1 MAKDFL
7 WGEEFKLD
15 VARGKARGA
24 EVRNIF
30 GQNDAQTTTFRAVWE
45 KSNDTD
51 YVFPSTAQI
60 MRVASDDVL
69 DANVQILIKGLDAD
83 YLEISEVVTLTDT
96 TTVPGSVLKDTT
108 QQFFRINDVVT
119 VGTQN
124 LLTTSTLTVQDTAQT
139 TVFAQIDNG
148 HGRNQAAIYTVPAN
162 CEFYLYR
169 LDGFTADD
177 AQQSPSQK
185 AAKFRNVVTLNPSGI
200 ILRVA
205 TTEFFNQ
212 MNIQRRFPF
221 KYSGKTD
228 IQLQMATFNGTHP
241 VSIFGEGILVK
252 EIM

>member
-45 KSNDTD
+45 LSNTTD

-60 MRVASDDVL
+60 MRVASDSAS
-69 DANVQILIKGLDAD
+69 DAGVQILIKGLDVD
-83 YLEISEVVTLTDT
+83 YLEISEVVTLTATTVDT
-96 TTVPGSVLKDTT
+96 TK
-108 QQFFRINDVVT
+108 QFFRVNDVVT

-124 LLTTSTLTVQDTAQT
+124 LVTTSTVTVKDTGLTT
-139 TVFAQIDNG
+139 TFAQINPG
-148 HGRNQAAIYTVPAN
+148 HGRNQASIYTVPAN

-169 LDGFTADD
+169 LDGFSADD
-177 AQQSPSQK
+177 SNPPQEK
-185 AAKFRNVVTLNPSGI
+185 AAKFRNVVTLESGI

-221 KYSGKTD
+221 KYSAKTD
-228 IQLQMATFNGTHP
+228 IQLQMATFGGTHP
-241 VSIFGEGILVK
+241 VSILGEGILVK
-252 EIM
+252 ETMS

>member
-30 GQNDAQTTTFRAVWE
+30 GQNDAQTTDFRAVWE
-45 KSNDTD
+45 LSNTTD

-69 DANVQILIKGLDAD
+69 DVNAQILIKGLDAD

-96 TTVPGSVLKDTT
+96 TTVPGSVIKDTT
-108 QQFFRINDVVT
+108 QQFFRVNDVVT

-124 LLTTSTLTVQDTAQT
+124 LLTTTTLTVQDTAQT

-148 HGRNQAAIYTVPAN
+148 HGRNQASIYTVPAN

-169 LDGFTADD
+169 LDGFSADD
-177 AQQSPSQK
+177 SNPPQEK
-185 AAKFRNVVTLNPSGI
+185 AARFRNVVTLESGI
-200 ILRVA
+200 VLRVA

-221 KYSGKTD
+221 KYSEKTD
-228 IQLQMATFNGTHP
+228 IQLQMATFSGTHP
-241 VSIFGEGILVK
+241 VSIFAEGVVIK
-252 EIM
+252 ELMS

>member
-15 VARGKARGA
+15 VSRGKARGA

-45 KSNDTD
+45 LSNTTD

-60 MRVASDDVL
+60 MRVASDDAT
-69 DANVQILIKGLDAD
+69 DAGVQILIKGLDAD
-83 YLEISEVVTLTDT
+83 YLEISEVVTLTATTVDT
-96 TTVPGSVLKDTT
+96 TK
-108 QQFFRINDVVT
+108 QFFRVNDVVT

-124 LLTTSTLTVQDTAQT
+124 LVTTSTVTVKDTGLTT
-139 TVFAQIDNG
+139 TFAQINPG
-148 HGRNQAAIYTVPAN
+148 HGRNQASIYTVPAN

-169 LDGFTADD
+169 LDGFSADD
-177 AQQSPSQK
+177 SNPPQEK
-185 AAKFRNVVTLNPSGI
+185 AAKFRNVVTLESGI

-221 KYSGKTD
+221 KYSAKTD
-228 IQLQMATFNGTHP
+228 IQLQMATFGGTHP
-241 VSIFGEGILVK
+241 VSIFGEGILIK
-252 EIM
+252 EIMS

>member
-24 EVRNIF
+24 SVRNIF
-30 GQNDAQTTTFRAVWE
+30 GQNDAQTTDFRAVWE
-45 KSNDTD
+45 LSNTTD

-60 MRVASDDVL
+60 MTVASDSAS
-69 DANVQILIKGLDAD
+69 DAGVQILIKGLDVD
-83 YLEISEVVTLTDT
+83 YLEISEVVTLTA
-96 TTVPGSVLKDTT
+96 TTVDTT
-108 QQFFRINDVVT
+108 QQFLRINDVVT

-124 LLTTSTLTVQDTAQT
+124 LVTTSTVTVKDTGLTT
-139 TVFAQIDNG
+139 TFAQIDPG

-169 LDGFTADD
+169 LDGFSADD
-177 AQQSPSQK
+177 SNPPQQK
-185 AAKFRNVVTLNPSGI
+185 AARFRNVVTLESGI

-221 KYSGKTD
+221 KYSEKTD
-228 IQLQMATFNGTHP
+228 IQLQMATFDGTHP

-252 EIM
+252 ELM

>member
-45 KSNDTD
+45 NSDTTD

-60 MRVASDDVL
+60 MRVASDDAT
-69 DANVQILIKGLDAD
+69 DAGVQILIKGLDAD
-83 YLEISEVVTLTDT
+83 YLEISEVVTLTA
-96 TTVPGSVLKDTT
+96 TTVDTT
-108 QQFFRINDVVT
+108 QQFFRVNDVVT

-124 LLTTSTLTVQDTAQT
+124 LEATSTLTVQDTAQT
-139 TVFAQIDNG
+139 TVFAQVDNG
-148 HGRNQAAIYTVPAN
+148 HGRNQASIYTVPAN

-169 LDGFTADD
+169 LDGFSADD
-177 AQQSPSQK
+177 SNPPQEK
-185 AAKFRNVVTLNPSGI
+185 AARFRNVVTLESGI

-241 VSIFGEGILVK
+241 VSIFGEGILLK
-252 EIM
+252 ETM

>member
-1 MAKDFL
+1 MAKDFV

-45 KSNDTD
+45 LSNTTD

-60 MRVASDDVL
+60 MTVASDDAL
-69 DANVQILIKGLDAD
+69 DIGAQILIKGLDAD
-83 YLEISEVVTLTDT
+83 YLEISEIVTLTATTVDT
-96 TTVPGSVLKDTT
+96 TK
-108 QQFFRINDVVT
+108 QFLRINDVVT

-124 LLTTSTLTVQDTAQT
+124 LLITSTLTVKDTGLT
-139 TVFAQIDNG
+139 TTFAQVNPG
-148 HGRNQAAIYTVPAN
+148 HGRNQASIYTVPAN

-169 LDGFTADD
+169 LDGFSADD
-177 AQQSPSQK
+177 SVPPQEK
-185 AAKFRNVVTLNPSGI
+185 AAKFRNVVTLESGI

-221 KYSGKTD
+221 KYSAKTD
-228 IQLQMATFNGTHP
+228 IQLQMATFSGTHP
-241 VSIFGEGILVK
+241 VSIFGEGILIK
-252 EIM
+252 ELMS

>member
-30 GQNDAQTTTFRAVWE
+30 GQNDAQTTNFRAVWE
-45 KSNDTD
+45 LSNTTD

-60 MRVASDDVL
+60 MRVASDDAT
-69 DANVQILIKGLDAD
+69 DAGVQILIKGLDAD
-83 YLEISEVVTLTDT
+83 YLEISEVVTLTA
-96 TTVPGSVLKDTT
+96 TTVDTT
-108 QQFFRINDVVT
+108 QQFFRVNDVVT

-124 LLTTSTLTVQDTAQT
+124 LEATSTLTVQDTAQT
-139 TVFAQIDNG
+139 TVFAQVDNG
-148 HGRNQAAIYTVPAN
+148 HGRNQASIYTVPAN

-169 LDGFTADD
+169 LDGFSADD
-177 AQQSPSQK
+177 SNPPQEK
-185 AAKFRNVVTLNPSGI
+185 AAKFRNVVTLESGI

-221 KYSGKTD
+221 KYSAKTD
-228 IQLQMATFNGTHP
+228 IQLQMATFSGTHP
-241 VSIFGEGILVK
+241 VSIFGEGVVIK
-252 EIM
+252 ELMS

>member
-30 GQNDAQTTTFRAVWE
+30 GQNDTQTTTFRAVWE
-45 KSNDTD
+45 LSNTTD

-60 MRVASDDVL
+60 MRIASDDAL
-69 DANVQILIKGLDAD
+69 DIGAQILIKGLDAD
-83 YLEISEVVTLTDT
+83 YLEISEIVTLTATTVDT
-96 TTVPGSVLKDTT
+96 TK
-108 QQFFRINDVVT
+108 QFLRINDVVT

-124 LLTTSTLTVQDTAQT
+124 LVTTSTVTVKDTGLTT
-139 TVFAQIDNG
+139 TFAQINPG
-148 HGRNQAAIYTVPAN
+148 HGRNQASIYTVPAN

-169 LDGFTADD
+169 LDGFSADD
-177 AQQSPSQK
+177 SVPPQEK
-185 AAKFRNVVTLNPSGI
+185 AAKFRNVVTLESGI
-200 ILRVA
+200 VLRVA

-221 KYSGKTD
+221 KYSEKTD
-228 IQLQMATFNGTHP
+228 IQLQMATFSGTHP
-241 VSIFGEGILVK
+241 VSIFAEGVVVK
-252 EIM
+252 EIMS

>member
-1 MAKDFL
+1 MAKDFV

-30 GQNDAQTTTFRAVWE
+30 GQNDSQTTDFRAVWE
-45 KSNDTD
+45 LSNTTD

-60 MRVASDDVL
+60 MRVASDSAS
-69 DANVQILIKGLDAD
+69 DAGAQILIKGLDVD
-83 YLEISEVVTLTDT
+83 YLEISEVVTLTATTVDT
-96 TTVPGSVLKDTT
+96 TK
-108 QQFFRINDVVT
+108 QFLRINDVVT

-148 HGRNQAAIYTVPAN
+148 HGRNQASIYTVPAN

-169 LDGFTADD
+169 LDGFSADD
-177 AQQSPSQK
+177 SVPPQEK
-185 AAKFRNVVTLNPSGI
+185 AAKFRNVVTLESGI

-221 KYSGKTD
+221 KYSAKTD
-228 IQLQMATFNGTHP
+228 IQLQMATFSGTHP
-241 VSIFGEGILVK
+241 VSIFGEGILIK
-252 EIM
+252 ELMS

>member
-24 EVRNIF
+24 SVRNIF
-30 GQNDAQTTTFRAVWE
+30 GQNDAQTTDFRAVWE
-45 KSNDTD
+45 LSNTTD

-60 MRVASDDVL
+60 MRVASDSAS
-69 DANVQILIKGLDAD
+69 DAGVQILIKGLDVD
-83 YLEISEVVTLTDT
+83 YLEISEVVTLTATTVDT
-96 TTVPGSVLKDTT
+96 TK
-108 QQFFRINDVVT
+108 QFLRINDVVT

-124 LLTTSTLTVQDTAQT
+124 LVTTSTVTVKDTGLTT
-139 TVFAQIDNG
+139 TFAQINPG
-148 HGRNQAAIYTVPAN
+148 HGRNQASIYTVPAN

-169 LDGFTADD
+169 LDGFSADD
-177 AQQSPSQK
+177 SVPPQEK
-185 AAKFRNVVTLNPSGI
+185 AAKFRNVVILNPSGI

-252 EIM
+252 ETM

>member
-30 GQNDAQTTTFRAVWE
+30 GQNDAQTTDFRAVWE
-45 KSNDTD
+45 LSNTTD

-83 YLEISEVVTLTDT
+83 YLEISEVVTLTATTVDT
-96 TTVPGSVLKDTT
+96 TK
-108 QQFFRINDVVT
+108 QFLRINDVVT

-148 HGRNQAAIYTVPAN
+148 HGRNQASIYTVPAN

-169 LDGFTADD
+169 LDGFSADD
-177 AQQSPSQK
+177 SNPPQEK
-185 AAKFRNVVTLNPSGI
+185 AARFRNVVTLESGI
-200 ILRVA
+200 VLRVA

-221 KYSGKTD
+221 KYSAKTD

-241 VSIFGEGILVK
+241 VSIFGEGILIK
-252 EIM
+252 ELMS

>member
-15 VARGKARGA
+15 VSRGKARGA

-45 KSNDTD
+45 LSNTTD

-60 MRVASDDVL
+60 MRVASDDAT
-69 DANVQILIKGLDAD
+69 DAGVQILIKGLDAD
-83 YLEISEVVTLTDT
+83 YLEISEVVTLTA
-96 TTVPGSVLKDTT
+96 TTVDTT
-108 QQFFRINDVVT
+108 QQFFRVNDVVT

-124 LLTTSTLTVQDTAQT
+124 LETTSTLTVQDTAQT
-139 TVFAQIDNG
+139 TVFAQVDSG
-148 HGRNQAAIYTVPAN
+148 HGRNQASIYTVPAN

-169 LDGFTADD
+169 LDGFSADD
-177 AQQSPSQK
+177 SNPPQEK
-185 AAKFRNVVTLNPSGI
+185 AAKFRNVVTLSSGI
-200 ILRVA
+200 VLRVA

-228 IQLQMATFNGTHP
+228 IQLQMATFGGTHP

-252 EIM
+252 ETMS

>member
-51 YVFPSTAQI
+51 YVFPSTAQV
-60 MRVASDDVL
+60 MRVASDDAA
-69 DANVQILIKGLDAD
+69 DAGAQILIKGLDAD

-124 LLTTSTLTVQDTAQT
+124 LLTTSTLTVQNITQT
-139 TVFAQIDNG
+139 TVFGQIDNG
-148 HGRNQAAIYTVPAN
+148 HGRNQASIYTVPAN

-169 LDGFTADD
+169 LDGFSADD
-177 AQQSPSQK
+177 SNPPQEK
-185 AAKFRNVVTLNPSGI
+185 AAKFRNVVALSSGI
-200 ILRVA
+200 VLRVA

-221 KYSGKTD
+221 KYSEKTD
-228 IQLQMATFNGTHP
+228 IQLQMATFSGTHP
-241 VSIFGEGILVK
+241 VSIFAEGIVVK
-252 EIM
+252 ELMS

>member
-24 EVRNIF
+24 SVRNIF

-45 KSNDTD
+45 LSNTTD

-60 MRVASDDVL
+60 MRVASDDAT
-69 DANVQILIKGLDAD
+69 DAGAQILIKGLDAD
-83 YLEISEVVTLTDT
+83 YLEISEVVTLTATTVDT
-96 TTVPGSVLKDTT
+96 TK
-108 QQFFRINDVVT
+108 QFLRINDVVT

-148 HGRNQAAIYTVPAN
+148 HGRNQAAIYTVPAD

-185 AAKFRNVVTLNPSGI
+185 AAKFRNLVILNPSEI

-252 EIM
+252 ETM

>member
-24 EVRNIF
+24 SVRNIF
-30 GQNDAQTTTFRAVWE
+30 GQNDSQTTTFRAVWE

-51 YVFPSTAQI
+51 YVFPTTAQV

-124 LLTTSTLTVQDTAQT
+124 LLTTSTVTVQNVGQT
-139 TVFAQIDNG
+139 IVYAQIDSG

-169 LDGFTADD
+169 LDGFSADD
-177 AQQSPSQK
+177 SNPPQEK
-185 AAKFRNVVTLNPSGI
+185 AARFRNVVTLESGI

-221 KYSGKTD
+221 KYSEKTD
-228 IQLQMATFNGTHP
+228 IQLQMATFDGTHP
-241 VSIFGEGILVK
+241 VSIFGEGIVVK
-252 EIM
+252 ELM

>member
-30 GQNDAQTTTFRAVWE
+30 GQNDAQTTDFRAVWE
-45 KSNDTD
+45 LSNTTD

-148 HGRNQAAIYTVPAN
+148 HGRNQASIYTVPAN

-169 LDGFTADD
+169 LDGFSADD
-177 AQQSPSQK
+177 SNPPQEK
-185 AAKFRNVVTLNPSGI
+185 AARFRNVVTLESGI

-221 KYSGKTD
+221 KYSAKTD
-228 IQLQMATFNGTHP
+228 IQLQMATFSGSHP

-252 EIM
+252 ETMS

>member
-45 KSNDTD
+45 LSNTTD

-60 MRVASDDVL
+60 MRVASDDAT
-69 DANVQILIKGLDAD
+69 DAGVQILIKGLDAD
-83 YLEISEVVTLTDT
+83 YLEISEVVTLTATTVDT
-96 TTVPGSVLKDTT
+96 TK
-108 QQFFRINDVVT
+108 QFLRINDVVT

-124 LLTTSTLTVQDTAQT
+124 LVTTSTVTVKDTGLTT
-139 TVFAQIDNG
+139 TFAQINPG
-148 HGRNQAAIYTVPAN
+148 HGRNQASIYTVPAN

-169 LDGFTADD
+169 LDGFSADD
-177 AQQSPSQK
+177 SNPPQEK
-185 AAKFRNVVTLNPSGI
+185 AAKFRNVVTLESGI

-221 KYSGKTD
+221 KYSAKTD
-228 IQLQMATFNGTHP
+228 IELQMATFAGTHP
-241 VSIFGEGILVK
+241 VSIFGDGILLK
-252 EIM
+252 ETMS

>member
-15 VARGKARGA
+15 VARGKTRGA

-45 KSNDTD
+45 LSNTTD

-60 MRVASDDVL
+60 MTVASDDAT
-69 DANVQILIKGLDAD
+69 DAGVQILIKGLDANYED
-83 YLEISEVVTLTDT
+83 LSEIVTLTA
-96 TTVPGSVLKDTT
+96 TTVNTT
-108 QQFFRINDVVT
+108 QQFLRINDIVT

-124 LLTTSTLTVQDTAQT
+124 LVTTSTVTVKDTGLTT
-139 TVFAQIDNG
+139 TFAQIDPG

-169 LDGFTADD
+169 LDGFSADD
-177 AQQSPSQK
+177 SNPPQQK
-185 AAKFRNVVTLNPSGI
+185 AARFRNVVTLESGI

-221 KYSGKTD
+221 KYSEKTD
-228 IQLQMATFNGTHP
+228 IQLQMATFDGTHP

-252 EIM
+252 ELM

>member
-24 EVRNIF
+24 SVRNIF
-30 GQNDAQTTTFRAVWE
+30 GQNDSQTTTFRAVWE

-51 YVFPSTAQI
+51 YVFPTTAQV

-124 LLTTSTLTVQDTAQT
+124 LLTTSTVTVQNVGQT
-139 TVFAQIDNG
+139 IVYAQIDPG

-169 LDGFTADD
+169 LDGFSADD
-177 AQQSPSQK
+177 SNPPQEK
-185 AAKFRNVVTLNPSGI
+185 AARFRNVVTLESGI

-221 KYSGKTD
+221 KYSEKTD
-228 IQLQMATFNGTHP
+228 IQLQMATFDGTHP
-241 VSIFGEGILVK
+241 VSIFGEGIVVK
-252 EIM
+252 ELM

>member
-24 EVRNIF
+24 SVRNIF

-51 YVFPSTAQI
+51 YVFPTTAQI
-60 MRVASDDVL
+60 MRVASDDAT
-69 DANVQILIKGLDAD
+69 DAGVQILIKGLDAD
-83 YLEISEVVTLTDT
+83 YLEISEVVTLTA
-96 TTVPGSVLKDTT
+96 TTVDTT

-124 LLTTSTLTVQDTAQT
+124 LLTTSTLTVQNTAQT

-148 HGRNQAAIYTVPAN
+148 HGRNQASIYTVPAN

-169 LDGFTADD
+169 LDGFSADD
-177 AQQSPSQK
+177 SNPPQEK
-185 AAKFRNVVTLNPSGI
+185 AAKFRNVVTLESGI

-221 KYSGKTD
+221 KYSAKTD
-228 IQLQMATFNGTHP
+228 IQLQMATFGGTHP

-252 EIM
+252 ETMS

>member
-1 MAKDFL
+1 MAKDFV

-30 GQNDAQTTTFRAVWE
+30 GQNDAQTTNFRAVWE
-45 KSNDTD
+45 LSNTTD

-60 MRVASDDVL
+60 MTVASDDAA
-69 DANVQILIKGLDAD
+69 DADVQILIKGLDVD
-83 YLEISEVVTLTDT
+83 YLEISEVVTLTATTVDT
-96 TTVPGSVLKDTT
+96 TK
-108 QQFFRINDVVT
+108 QFLRINDVVT

-124 LLTTSTLTVQDTAQT
+124 LLITSTLTVKDTGLT
-139 TVFAQIDNG
+139 TTFAQVNPG
-148 HGRNQAAIYTVPAN
+148 HGRNQASIYTVPAN

-169 LDGFTADD
+169 LDGFSADD
-177 AQQSPSQK
+177 SVPPQEK
-185 AAKFRNVVTLNPSGI
+185 AAKFRNVVTLESGI

-221 KYSGKTD
+221 KYSAKTD

-241 VSIFGEGILVK
+241 VSIFGEGILLK
-252 EIM
+252 ETM

>member
-30 GQNDAQTTTFRAVWE
+30 GQNDAQTTDFRAVWE
-45 KSNDTD
+45 LSNTTD

-69 DANVQILIKGLDAD
+69 DVNAQILIKGLDAD

-96 TTVPGSVLKDTT
+96 TTVPGSVIKDTT
-108 QQFFRINDVVT
+108 QQFFRVNDVVT

-124 LLTTSTLTVQDTAQT
+124 LLTTTTLTVQDTAQT

-148 HGRNQAAIYTVPAN
+148 HGRNQASIYTVPAN

-169 LDGFTADD
+169 LDGFSADD
-177 AQQSPSQK
+177 SNPPQEK
-185 AAKFRNVVTLNPSGI
+185 AARFRNVVTLESGI
-200 ILRVA
+200 VLRVA

-221 KYSGKTD
+221 KYSEKTD
-228 IQLQMATFNGTHP
+228 IQLQMATFSGTHP
-241 VSIFGEGILVK
+241 VSIFAEGIVVK
-252 EIM
+252 ELMS

>member
-15 VARGKARGA
+15 VSRGKARGA
-24 EVRNIF
+24 SVRNIF
-30 GQNDAQTTTFRAVWE
+30 GQNDAQTTDFRAVWE
-45 KSNDTD
+45 LSNTTD

-60 MRVASDDVL
+60 MRVASDDAA
-69 DANVQILIKGLDAD
+69 DAGAQILIKGLDAN
-83 YLEISEVVTLTDT
+83 YEELSEIVTLTA
-96 TTVPGSVLKDTT
+96 TTVDTT

-124 LLTTSTLTVQDTAQT
+124 LATTSTLTVKDTGLT
-139 TVFAQIDNG
+139 TTFAQIDNG
-148 HGRNQAAIYTVPAN
+148 HGRNQASIYTVPAN

-169 LDGFTADD
+169 LDGFSADD
-177 AQQSPSQK
+177 SNPPQEK
-185 AAKFRNVVTLNPSGI
+185 AARFRNVVTLESGI

-252 EIM
+252 EIMS

>member
-24 EVRNIF
+24 SVRNIF
-30 GQNDAQTTTFRAVWE
+30 GQNDAQTTDFRAVWE
-45 KSNDTD
+45 LSNTTD

-60 MRVASDDVL
+60 MRVASDNTL

-83 YLEISEVVTLTDT
+83 YLEISEVVTLTATTVDT
-96 TTVPGSVLKDTT
+96 TK
-108 QQFFRINDVVT
+108 QFLRINDVVT

-139 TVFAQIDNG
+139 TVFAQIDPG
-148 HGRNQAAIYTVPAN
+148 HGRNQASIYTVPAN

-177 AQQSPSQK
+177 AQQSPAQK
-185 AAKFRNVVTLNPSGI
+185 AAKFRNVVTLESGI

-221 KYSGKTD
+221 KYSAKTD
-228 IQLQMATFNGTHP
+228 IQLQMATFDGTHP

-252 EIM
+252 EIMS